1 MRRKQIALFEGLVN
15 LYGDAVRGS
24 ARPDDAAI
32 RCTGDAR
39 FRAPVKESGLAL
51 LSPCGPSLSLG
62 VGFALD
68 AFFQLNRPD
77 GGSPSRRDRG
87 FESGIVSATHGESEL
102 EDTVKA
108 LRNTVR
114 KLKQEGQDA
123 IASTGR
129 SSLSTDMHRRHRAE
143 PFGARPFDLGSELQQ

>member
-1 MRRKQIALFEGLVN
+1 M
-15 LYGDAVRGS
+15 
-24 ARPDDAAI
+24 
-32 RCTGDAR
+32 TGGVD
-39 FRAPVKESGLAL
+39 FSS
-51 LSPCGPSLSLG
+51 SPG
-62 VGFALD
+62 
-68 AFFQLNRPD
+68 
-77 GGSPSRRDRG
+77 
-87 FESGIVSATHGESEL
+87 GIVSATHGESEL

-123 IASTGR
+123 IAATGR